1 MGDRHITNWR
11 GHADLGILR
20 AWGPGLGSPKRMR
33 DLAGRGHCRDEKAA
47 LGRGVCLGP
56 VGAGLEAPGPP
67 SSARSPDGRPGA
79 QEALEGLVGRRP
91 RRLRPG
97 TQHHGRSHHHHRQPP
112 PPARSSV
119 KRIPVRDV
127 PQATEP
133 TVATPS
139 RRGKAGRQTGSC
151 CCRTAIVDG
160 QALTDSFSL
169 SNRGL
174 IRC

>member
-1 MGDRHITNWR
+1 
-11 GHADLGILR
+11 
-20 AWGPGLGSPKRMR
+20 MR
-33 DLAGRGHCRDEKAA
+33 NLAGRGHCRDDKAA
-47 LGRGVCLGP
+47 LGRGVCLSP
-56 VGAGLEAPGPP
+56 VGAGLEAPDPP
-67 SSARSPDGRPGA
+67 SSARSPDDRPGA

-97 TQHHGRSHHHHRQPP
+97 TQHHGRRRHHRRQPP

-119 KRIPVRDV
+119 MRIPVREV
-127 PQATEP
+127 PKAAEPAEATLF
-133 TVATPS
+133 
-139 RRGKAGRQTGSC
+139 RRGKTGQRTGSC
-151 CCRTAIVDG
+151 CYRTAIVDG